1 MDIVEKINAVLN
13 EENEIKYRAPEEF
26 KIGDKVKITRGVH
39 TGIGEVQEFK
49 SGRYLVTVGE
59 KELWYHPSIL
69 LKVVEEDA
77 VNFSDKTKWEEI
89 AKSKG
94 AKKFNKDSK
103 TGEVIAVDDKDNFL
117 GAWNERTRKG
127 MM

>member
-1 MDIVEKINAVLN
+1 MDIVEKINGILN
-13 EENEIKYRAPEEF
+13 E
-26 KIGDKVKITRGVH
+26 G
-39 TGIGEVQEFK
+39 
-49 SGRYLVTVGE
+49 
-59 KELWYHPSIL
+59 KELSIFDRHKL
-69 LKVVEEDA
+69 VIAKKTLNMSDVGARIMDGMTKEEAREIIKKLTGKEPIEDIEEDA